1 MGIYVPRPNMA
12 QNDAGGNFARA
23 VAEMQESNSSPRA
36 SQVTAWS
43 CRAYHSRT
51 QINAGRKRTDASY
64 PEDVCGRVAYPLD
77 PHFDCPA
84 AIVPGVGCRLAAGR
98 TRGQGRFRR

>member
-1 MGIYVPRPNMA
+1 MA

-43 CRAYHSRT
+43 CRAYH
-51 QINAGRKRTDASY
+51 
-64 PEDVCGRVAYPLD
+64 
-77 PHFDCPA
+77 
-84 AIVPGVGCRLAAGR
+84 
-98 TRGQGRFRR
+98 